1 MRKFSSVLLL
11 TLFFS
16 LTGVSLH
23 AQNNIIDEVVWVVG
37 DEAILKSQVEE
48 KTEAYRRINRS
59 KSTLFIFTGRRC
71 EDGCF
76 SY

>member
-37 DEAILKSQVEE
+37 DEAILKSQV
-48 KTEAYRRINRS
+48 RS
-59 KSTLFIFTGRRC
+59 NIGACSMTDRK
-71 EDGCF
+71 
-76 SY
+76 